1 VNGTKEDNIHDDPSS
16 DEIKKILEET
26 KRIAIVGLSPK
37 KERDS
42 NKVASYL
49 KEHGY
54 EIIPVN
60 PGQKEILGE
69 KCYRSLEDIPFEVD
83 MVDLFVRA
91 ERISP
96 VVDQAIEKEV
106 KVIWMQLGVV
116 HEGAAEKAVQKG
128 IKVVMDRCVKMEHE
142 KLIKRTK

>member
-1 VNGTKEDNIHDDPSS
+1 MNGTKEDNIHNDPSS

-42 NKVASYL
+42 NKVANYL
-49 KEHGY
+49 KKHGY

-91 ERISP
+91 ERIPP

-106 KVIWMQLGVV
+106 KVIWMQLGIV

-142 KLIKRTK
+142 KLIK

>member
-1 VNGTKEDNIHDDPSS
+1 MNGMKEDNIHNDPSS

-37 KERDS
+37 IERDS
-42 NKVASYL
+42 NKVANYL

-60 PGQKEILGE
+60 PGQKEIFGE
-69 KCYRSLEDIPFEVD
+69 KCYRSLKDIPFKID
-83 MVDLFVRA
+83 MVDLFIRA
-91 ERISP
+91 ERVPP
-96 VVDQAIEKEV
+96 VVDQAIGK
-106 KVIWMQLGVV
+106 KAKFIWMQLGIVN
-116 HEGAAEKAVQKG
+116 EEAAEKAVQKG

-142 KLIKRTK
+142 KLIKHTK